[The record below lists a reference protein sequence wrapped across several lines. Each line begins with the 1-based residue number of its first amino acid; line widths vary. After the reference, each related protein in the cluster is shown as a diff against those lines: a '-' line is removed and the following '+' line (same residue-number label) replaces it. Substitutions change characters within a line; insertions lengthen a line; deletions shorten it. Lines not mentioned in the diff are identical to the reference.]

1 MTTYIDLLNRV
12 EEVKAIKGDRF
23 TDIKLYFNE
32 TKVFIGGLLDGKGNV
47 RGCDI
52 ANGLDVFLP
61 TEKGFVS
68 SSWKKTDFY
77 KLGKTELT
85 EELFNSLI
93 SFIQKES
100 PKHFIR
106 KTEGWGVAGA
116 IANHIN
122 SKVDY
127 ASNKMK
133 Q

>member
-1 MTTYIDLLNRV
+1 MKTYTDLLGRL
-12 EEVKAIKGDRF
+12 EEVKAIKSDKF

-32 TKVFIGGLLDGKGNV
+32 TKIFIGGLLDGKGNV
-47 RGCDI
+47 RGCDS
-52 ANGLDVFLP
+52 ANGLDVFTP

-77 KLGKTELT
+77 KLGKIELT
-85 EELFNSLI
+85 EELFNSLV
-93 SFIQKES
+93 SFIQAES

-116 IANHIN
+116 IASHIN

-127 ASNKMK
+127 ASNKMR

>member
-1 MTTYIDLLNRV
+1 MTTYTDLLGRL
-12 EEVKAIKGDRF
+12 EEVKAIKSDRF

-32 TKVFIGGLLDGKGNV
+32 TKIFIGGLLDGKGNV
-47 RGCDI
+47 RGCDS
-52 ANGLDVFLP
+52 ADGLDVFIP
-61 TEKGFVS
+61 TSKGYVS
-68 SSWKKTDFY
+68 SSWKKTGFY
-77 KLGKTELT
+77 KLGKIELT
-85 EELFNSLI
+85 EELFNNLV